1 MGKYLVFAMS
11 CFFGVSAFS
20 ASPQNA
26 SKNFTYQGRVG
37 KFVLAAMKSAGAE
50 AKCGKDTCK
59 YEISDF
65 YSAEETDGCG
75 GGTTSYETSF
85 TYADKTSYNYKTCD
99 GVEDQSARRAQ
110 VNKGEELNKILA
122 ELDFFQTSGWVS
134 SADIQKIECYTE
146 RNISNATCVI
156 TPKQ

>member
-1 MGKYLVFAMS
+1 MGKYFVFA
-11 CFFGVSAFS
+11 VSYFVAVSTFAAS
-20 ASPQNA
+20 AQNA

-50 AKCGKDTCK
+50 AKCGKASCK

-85 TYADKTSYNYKTCD
+85 TYANKTSYSYKTCD
-99 GVEDQSARRAQ
+99 GVEDQSARRALA
-110 VNKGEELNKILA
+110 NKGDELNKILG

-134 SADIQKIECYTE
+134 SVDIQKIECYTE
-146 RNISNATCVI
+146 RNIRNATCVI